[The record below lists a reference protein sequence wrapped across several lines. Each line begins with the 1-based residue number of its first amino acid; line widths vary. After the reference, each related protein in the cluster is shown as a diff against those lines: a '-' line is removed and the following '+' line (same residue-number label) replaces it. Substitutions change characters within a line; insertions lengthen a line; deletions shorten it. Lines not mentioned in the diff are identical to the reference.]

1 MSNISKIIK
10 KTFEEEN
17 DQINS
22 NKFYKFNIKWFT
34 CISII
39 NTPMKLILIN
49 LSESMV
55 IMGKSIINNWYGYN
69 LLIRQKDNISSKS
82 FESIKLIIILIIII
96 MIL

>member
-1 MSNISKIIK
+1 MIK
-10 KTFEEEN
+10 LI
-17 DQINS
+17 QINFINS
-22 NKFYKFNIKWFT
+22 TLSGST

-82 FESIKLIIILIIII
+82 INLGSV
-96 MIL
+96 